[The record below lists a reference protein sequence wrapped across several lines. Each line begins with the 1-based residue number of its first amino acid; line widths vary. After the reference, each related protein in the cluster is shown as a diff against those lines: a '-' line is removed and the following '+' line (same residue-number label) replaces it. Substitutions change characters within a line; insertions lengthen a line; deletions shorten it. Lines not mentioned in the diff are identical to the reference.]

1 MSFVFA
7 DGQTRVELGGVDIS
21 DFIVGVL
28 DREPDPWQRAVL
40 AVYSTPLQMPEV
52 RLARHHRLS
61 AMRSAYRARRR

>member
-21 DFIVGVL
+21 DFIVG
-28 DREPDPWQRAVL
+28 VL